1 MKTQIPKMEI
11 RNVVVAFSFEPP
23 LDLEKIR
30 EIFTKECFFETIR
43 DERYTF
49 RVVAL
54 RTEKPRYT
62 FLIYRTG
69 KIVCTGSKNID
80 EAQRC
85 DEYLLKR
92 FLTAGINTK
101 VKTKAEIQ
109 NIVATANLKNPID
122 IEKLVT
128 DLQKD
133 KQTRIIYEPEQFPA
147 AIIKLPINQTTKA
160 TILLFSSGKLVCVG
174 LKTITEIFKVS
185 EKLIQ
190 KLHSQISPNRSV

>member
-101 VKTKAEIQ
+101 IKAKAEIQ

>member
-101 VKTKAEIQ
+101 IKTKAEIQ

-128 DLQKD
+128 QLQKD

>member
-1 MKTQIPKMEI
+1 MRPLPPKI
-11 RNVVVAFSFEPP
+11 IIQNIVAAFSFEPP

-30 EIFTKECFFETIR
+30 EAFTKECFFETLR

-69 KIVCTGSKNID
+69 KIICTGSKNID

-101 VKTKAEIQ
+101 IKTKAEIQ
-109 NIVATANLKNPID
+109 NIVATANLQNPID

-128 DLQKD
+128 QLQKD

-190 KLHSQISPNRSV
+190 KLHSQISPNRSD

>member
-30 EIFTKECFFETIR
+30 EAFTKECFFETLR

-101 VKTKAEIQ
+101 IKTKAEIQ

-133 KQTRIIYEPEQFPA
+133 KQCARG
-147 AIIKLPINQTTKA
+147 INS
-160 TILLFSSGKLVCVG
+160 LNLV
-174 LKTITEIFKVS
+174 K
-185 EKLIQ
+185 
-190 KLHSQISPNRSV
+190 

>member
-101 VKTKAEIQ
+101 IKTKAEIQ